1 MSMRIRTPLLFRPR
15 LTVDRTA
22 LKESRALVADF
33 NRRGVLRGA
42 LTLGALSLLTGCDVS
57 ENDSVQNA
65 LRAVSSW
72 NDGVQ
77 AAIFRPEH
85 LAPTFS
91 PSQVVRPPRFNAYYD
106 IEAVKPVDGAT
117 W

>member
-15 LTVDRTA
+15 PTVDRTA

-33 NRRGVLRGA
+33 NRRGVLRGT
-42 LTLGALSLLTGCDVS
+42 LTLGALSFLTGCDVS
-57 ENDSVQNA
+57 ENGSVQNA

-77 AAIFRPEH
+77 ATIFRPEH
-85 LAPTFS
+85 LAPTFN
-91 PSQVVRPPRFNAYYD
+91 P
-106 IEAVKPVDGAT
+106 
-117 W
+117 